1 MLKLFYKVFRTV
13 VTINNHA
20 DKAELLVI
28 TIMAARM
35 CFTTLRPDVSGLV
48 WLLMNPGSGL

>member
-1 MLKLFYKVFRTV
+1 MLMLFYKVFRTL